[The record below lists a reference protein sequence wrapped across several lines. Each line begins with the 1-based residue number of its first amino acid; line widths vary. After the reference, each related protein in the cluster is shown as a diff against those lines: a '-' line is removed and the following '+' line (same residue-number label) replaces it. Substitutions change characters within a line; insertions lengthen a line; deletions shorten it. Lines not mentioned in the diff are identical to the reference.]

1 MSNYQNPELAYPE
14 IKPSLLSI
22 FDKIQNQNTKQIGYE
37 LFKSLI
43 SKSIQSQ
50 PQMNYIIQQVSD
62 YISSLQTKEKENGIK
77 LISIIFSPNNFNNKE
92 IYYIYIPP
100 VLSILQSLIKDV
112 NNSLFP
118 SISNIYAEIVQ
129 YTMRT
134 DLESSLEK
142 MEQEEKKAYEILQG
156 FCIYNMK
163 YEEKANKI
171 CGSLCLTKLVEN
183 CPIVLQSNYLKLIW
197 ETIIFFIDKKTFNAK
212 YELLNCLISM
222 ILGAEGLFKPYANVT
237 LFKVL
242 EFLTDD
248 DWLKRKLALNVIYTI
263 AFYCKEEI
271 LPLKSHIIS
280 FLKLLKTDK
289 VKEVREVS
297 ISILN
302 IFHEKE
308 ESKEYEDRLNTHTS
322 LNKSEN
328 ENKSKNF
335 KKKEVK
341 KQNNIDMNNYN
352 SPEGRQSNSTNIT
365 KRSITPNRLLKKK
378 QMNNV
383 DNSNNMNVSSNFGNN
398 NKNIVNR
405 KDDNSF
411 INEKMVIKPDPKHS
425 IFKTNRNKEFFNKA
439 KQQPDILVVDKKV
452 NHYSEMQSNINS
464 NKDEMDIENDNEYN
478 EVNEVNENE
487 EVSHAIDEYKTNKKE
502 ENNDYDKEILN
513 NNNNEMNYLDN
524 KEEKDKYNEINN
536 EEELNQHNSIE
547 QPFKNKTAKF
557 NDESILNIKQIE
569 KEKPKQQSPIK
580 SLNNPSN
587 ETILINSL
595 LSQMNSL
602 SSKQLLLI
610 DTIESIQKETQTQ
623 LDALNNKIS
632 TLESTVDSLTNQLTI
647 IKSSPPP
654 QNIKPNQNDINY
666 IFKNALN
673 SDNQSDLLSLIS
685 STSIN
690 QLKNVDISLIE
701 DCVIRLIPLL
711 SKGENTKIVI
721 SFYKAILPALRLPL
735 RMVIIQNIKDIL
747 QYITNSHINGTYHI
761 SDEELID
768 VSIILSSLNNVG
780 NNSFNQNY
788 IC

>member
-50 PQMNYIIQQVSD
+50 AQMNYIIQHVSD

-77 LISIIFSPNNFNNKE
+77 LISLLFYNNHQNNKE
-92 IYYIYIPP
+92 IYYIYITP

-112 NNSLFP
+112 NNFLFP

-134 DLESSLEK
+134 DLESSFEK
-142 MEQEEKKAYEILQG
+142 MELEEKKAYEILQG

-183 CPIVLQSNYLKLIW
+183 CPIVLQSNYLKTIW
-197 ETIIFFIDKKTFNAK
+197 ETIIFFIDKKSFNAK

-271 LPLKSHIIS
+271 LPLKSHIVS

-302 IFHEKE
+302 LFHEKE
-308 ESKEYEDRLNTHTS
+308 ESKDYEDRVNTHTS
-322 LNKSEN
+322 SNKSEN
-328 ENKSKNF
+328 ENKSKNY

-341 KQNNIDMNNYN
+341 KQSNIEINNYN

-365 KRSITPNRLLKKK
+365 KRSITPNRLLKKR
-378 QMNNV
+378 QTNNA
-383 DNSNNMNVSSNFGNN
+383 DNSNNNMNVSNNFGNN
-398 NKNIVNR
+398 NKNVVNR
-405 KDDNSF
+405 KEDNSF

-452 NHYSEMQSNINS
+452 NHYSEMQNNINS
-464 NKDEMDIENDNEYN
+464 NKDEVENENDYN

-487 EVSHAIDEYKTNKKE
+487 EVSHTIDEYNANKEEDNEYNKK
-502 ENNDYDKEILN
+502 KLN
-513 NNNNEMNYLDN
+513 NNNNETNYLG
-524 KEEKDKYNEINN
+524 NN
-536 EEELNQHNSIE
+536 EEKNEYKQEEPNQHNTLE
-547 QPFKNKTAKF
+547 QTFKNKTAKF
-557 NDESILNIKQIE
+557 NDEPIIKNEQIE

-580 SLNNPSN
+580 SSNNPSSN
-587 ETILINSL
+587 ETMLINSL

-610 DTIESIQKETQTQ
+610 DTIELIQQETQTQ
-623 LDALNNKIS
+623 FDALNNKIS
-632 TLESTVDSLTNQLTI
+632 TLESTVDSLANQLTI

-654 QNIKPNQNDINY
+654 QRSKPNQNDINY
-666 IFKNALN
+666 IFQRALN
-673 SDNQSDLLSLIS
+673 SDNQSDLLNLIS

-735 RMVIIQNIKDIL
+735 RIVVIQNIKDIL

-768 VSIILSSLNNVG
+768 VSIILSSLSNVG
-780 NNSFNQNY
+780 NNSINQNY
-788 IC
+788 NC